1 MFFYILFLYKFI
13 FFIIFLKILLKFTY
27 KFIYIEMLPTGN
39 QLSSGLRVSKRRRNR
54 VAAFEGAPMRK
65 GVVYKIAVMTPRKP
79 NSARRTFAK
88 VRIIVNQK
96 RIFAKI
102 PGIGEH
108 HLQAHSV
115 VLVRGHGPKDSP
127 GINYH
132 LIVVFMILIGLKFLG
147 VLIVVRSLVLKRKLN
162 SNFLW

>member
-1 MFFYILFLYKFI
+1 
-13 FFIIFLKILLKFTY
+13 
-27 KFIYIEMLPTGN
+27 MLPTGN
-39 QLSSGLRVSKRRRNR
+39 QLSLGLRIAKRRRNR
-54 VAAFEGAPMRK
+54 VAAFDGAPMRK

-96 RIFAKI
+96 KVFAKI

-115 VLVRGHGPKDSP
+115 VMVRGHGPKDSP

-132 LIVVFMILIGLKFLG
+132 LIVEFMISVELKFL
-147 VLIVVRSLVLKRKLN
+147 VALIEDLN
-162 SNFLW
+162 LE